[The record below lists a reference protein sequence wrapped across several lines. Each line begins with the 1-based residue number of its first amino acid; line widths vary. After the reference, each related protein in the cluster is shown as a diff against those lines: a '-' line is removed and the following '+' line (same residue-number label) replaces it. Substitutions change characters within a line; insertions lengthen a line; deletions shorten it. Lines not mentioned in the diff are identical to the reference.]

1 MTMLILW
8 IAIALLIG
16 ALQYAMPQLTRR
28 DIFFAVTV
36 APEFRATPEARGI
49 LAAYRRAIVFA
60 ALLTM
65 FLLIAVGRFGMELA
79 AAGILMLQLVAD
91 GVFFVV
97 AYRRTLPHATA
108 ASSIHEA
115 SIGAHAAMPG
125 LTPLLFGPYLMLAC
139 AVLLTRAHW
148 SEIPDPMPVH
158 WDIAGNPNGWMPK
171 TWLLYAGMTAGEL
184 VLCLMLT
191 FAIVG
196 MLYFSRQIAA
206 SGASAREERRFRWIG
221 IAALL
226 AGSYLSAALA
236 FLPLS
241 PRATFSFGGVTF
253 FLAIMVVG
261 SIEMVRR
268 GQGGTRLAHANGEPI
283 IADRTP
289 DTCWKWGAIYYNP
302 DDPALVVEK
311 RFGIGWTLNFA
322 HRGAWI
328 FVGLILMSV
337 ALSLSL
343 PLLARFH

>member
-1 MTMLILW
+1 MPIVW

-28 DIFFAVTV
+28 DIFFSVTV
-36 APEFRATPEARGI
+36 APDFRATPQAREILAGYRRGI
-49 LAAYRRAIVFA
+49 VIVI
-60 ALLTM
+60 ALTLG
-65 FLLIAVGRFGMELA
+65 LLIAAAHLGAELECA
-79 AAGILMLQLVAD
+79 ALLMLQLVAD
-91 GVFFVV
+91 GAFFVV
-97 AYRRTLPHATA
+97 AYRKTLAHASA
-108 ASSIHEA
+108 PSPAREA
-115 SIGAHAAMPG
+115 SLAAPVQMPG
-125 LTPLLFGPYLMLAC
+125 LTPLLFGPYVMLAA

-171 TWLLYAGMTAGEL
+171 AWQLYAGLVGGEL

-206 SGASAREERRFRWIG
+206 RGARAREERRFRWIG
-221 IAALL
+221 IAAML

-253 FLAIMVVG
+253 FLAIMIVG
-261 SIEMVRR
+261 SLELVRR
-268 GQGGTRLAHANGEPI
+268 GQGGARLAPTATEPI
-283 IADRTP
+283 VADRTP
-289 DTCWKWGAIYYNP
+289 DACWKWGAIYYNP
-302 DDPALVVEK
+302 NDPALIVEK

-328 FVGLILMSV
+328 FMGLVLVSV
-337 ALSLSL
+337 ALSLSF
-343 PLLARFH
+343 PLLARLH